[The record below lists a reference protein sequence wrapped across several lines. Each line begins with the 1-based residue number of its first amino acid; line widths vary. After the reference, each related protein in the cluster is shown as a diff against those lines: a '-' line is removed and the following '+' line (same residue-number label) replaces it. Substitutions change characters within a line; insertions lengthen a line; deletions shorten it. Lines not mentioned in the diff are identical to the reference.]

1 MATTAQTR
9 TPTMLWVIGILSLLW
24 NCFGCYD
31 YLMTNLKNQAY
42 LAQFNPDILA
52 YMDKLPAWT
61 TGFWALGV
69 WGGLAGAVLLLMRS
83 RYAVWLYGVSLI
95 GAVVGLG
102 YQMFLTKMPA
112 AMNEGAMRFMP
123 WVIILIAAFQLWY
136 AWNEEKKGVLR

>member
-1 MATTAQTR
+1 
-9 TPTMLWVIGILSLLW
+9 MLWVIGILSLLW

-123 WVIILIAAFQLWY
+123 WVIILLAAFQLWY
-136 AWNEEKKGVLR
+136 SWNEEKKGVLR